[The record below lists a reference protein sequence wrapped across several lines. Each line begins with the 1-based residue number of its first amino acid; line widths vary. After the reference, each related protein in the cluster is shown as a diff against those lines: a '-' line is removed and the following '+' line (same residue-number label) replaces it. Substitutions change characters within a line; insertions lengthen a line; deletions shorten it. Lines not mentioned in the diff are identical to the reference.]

1 MNEYNSDIDVDDF
14 FDVDDMNYTL
24 DQIQDIINEYVE
36 EEQLELDFENDA

>member
-36 EEQLELDFENDA
+36 EEQLELDFEDDA

>member
-36 EEQLELDFENDA
+36 EEQLELDFDDDA